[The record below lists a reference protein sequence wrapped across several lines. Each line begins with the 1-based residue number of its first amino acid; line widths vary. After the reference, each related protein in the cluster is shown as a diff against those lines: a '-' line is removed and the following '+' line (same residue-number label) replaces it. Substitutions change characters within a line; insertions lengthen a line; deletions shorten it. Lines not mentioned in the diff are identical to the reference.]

1 MSSAKPQLIRAIGA
15 LGASFLVINGMI
27 GSGIFALPGAVAE
40 RAGLLSP
47 VMFIAAGLLIIVV
60 VLAFA
65 ELGSYF
71 RDSGGPAL
79 YATRA
84 FGPLVGFSTSWV
96 YYISRIA
103 STAANSHA
111 LALYLGVVW
120 PWFDTTWGHRVV
132 VVVVLAA
139 LTLINVRGVKD
150 SVRTLALFTFFK
162 VVPLLMLI
170 LLGLQFVSPDVL
182 FPEPL
187 PTIEDPGGTM
197 LLLIYAYIGF
207 EALSM
212 TAGETK
218 QPRRTIPWALV
229 WSVIAVAGLYYLIM
243 LVYVAVL
250 PDELDTGATLAD
262 VARRIAGPVGAV
274 VIALTAAASITG
286 NLSGSLLAGPRL
298 TLSMAEQGLVPAWIG
313 NVHPKFL
320 TPANSIVLLGGLA
333 MLVALTGTF
342 VKLAIASSLA
352 RLIAYGVSIAALPV
366 IRRAADEETR
376 KNAFRLPGGYLVPAI
391 ALGLCV
397 WMASYSSAES
407 WRFIAVLLVAGFLI
421 YGIERIAQARAA

>member
-1 MSSAKPQLIRAIGA
+1 
-15 LGASFLVINGMI
+15 MI

-79 YATRA
+79 YATKA

-120 PWFDTTWGHRVV
+120 PWFDTAWGHRVV
-132 VVVVLAA
+132 VVAVLAA

-162 VVPLLMLI
+162 VVPLIMLI

-187 PTIEDPGGTM
+187 PTIDDPGGTM

-218 QPRRTIPWALV
+218 NPRRTIPWALV
-229 WSVIAVAGLYYLIM
+229 WSVVAVAGLYYLIM

-250 PDELDTGATLAD
+250 PDELDSGATLAD

-298 TLSMAEQGLVPAWIG
+298 TLSMAEQGLVPEWIG
-313 NVHPKFL
+313 TVHPKFL
-320 TPANSIVLLGGLA
+320 TPANSIMLLGGLA

-376 KNAFRLPGGYLVPAI
+376 RNAFRLPGGYLVPAI

-397 WMASYSSAES
+397 WMASFSSAES
-407 WRFIAVLLVAGFLI
+407 WRFIAVLLLAGFLI
-421 YGIERIAQARAA
+421 YGIERFAQARAN

>member
-1 MSSAKPQLIRAIGA
+1 
-15 LGASFLVINGMI
+15 MI

-187 PTIEDPGGTM
+187 PTIDDPGGTM

-250 PDELDTGATLAD
+250 PDELDSGATLAD

-313 NVHPKFL
+313 TVHPKFL
-320 TPANSIVLLGGLA
+320 TPANSIMLLGGLA

-421 YGIERIAQARAA
+421 YGIERVAQARAA

>member
-1 MSSAKPQLIRAIGA
+1 
-15 LGASFLVINGMI
+15 MI

-79 YATRA
+79 YATKA
-84 FGPLVGFSTSWV
+84 FGPLIGFSTSWV

-187 PTIEDPGGTM
+187 PTIDDPGGTM

-250 PDELDTGATLAD
+250 PDELDSGATLAD

-313 NVHPKFL
+313 TVHPKFL
-320 TPANSIVLLGGLA
+320 TPANSIMLLGGLA

-421 YGIERIAQARAA
+421 YGIERVAQARAA

>member
-1 MSSAKPQLIRAIGA
+1 MSSGKPQLIRAIGA

-79 YATRA
+79 YATKA
-84 FGPLVGFSTSWV
+84 FGPLIGFSTSWV

-187 PTIEDPGGTM
+187 PTIDDPGGTM

-250 PDELDTGATLAD
+250 PDELDSGATLAD

-313 NVHPKFL
+313 TVHPKFL
-320 TPANSIVLLGGLA
+320 TPANSIMLLGGLA

-421 YGIERIAQARAA
+421 YGIERVAQARAA

>member
-407 WRFIAVLLVAGFLI
+407 WRFIAVLLFAGFLI